1 MPSILAAKF
10 GDDPQL
16 SYQICDE
23 FSIHQDSKYYNASVG
38 CTLKLLLSSFLIMVS
53 CKTFS
58 EKLSSVKCV
67 VFIHLLT
74 HWTINEVFH

>member
-38 CTLKLLLSSFLIMVS
+38 YTLTLLLSSFLIMVS

-58 EKLSSVKCV
+58 EKFSSVKCV